1 MEKTNEQTLNDV
13 AALLAGVM
21 ERVNGMFRR

>member
-13 AALLAGVM
+13 AALLVGVM

>member
-13 AALLAGVM
+13 AALLVGVM
-21 ERVNGMFRR
+21 ERVNGTFRR

>member
-1 MEKTNEQTLNDV
+1 MEKTNEQTLNDL

-21 ERVNGMFRR
+21 ERLNGMFRR